1 MNIIRAME
9 PANANGAIGSTV
21 YKTVAT
27 TPATLPPTAS
37 AFRQYVCKDKN
48 TCGSQGEEEAQ
59 LSSHFEAVDINGAHQ
74 DLRHDCHCQHGTH
87 HPNVCDDPKYDDEA
101 QVVGL

>member
-1 MNIIRAME
+1 ME

-37 AFRQYVCKDKN
+37 AFRQY
-48 TCGSQGEEEAQ
+48 GEEEAQ